1 MLLFVVAPS
10 RPIALQT
17 RRLQGCPR
25 TSLLVDSRSKSLS
38 ESDNVGVTESEE
50 LESNELSDCSLDI
63 SCSTVTQSVS
73 SPSEPDQEN
82 STKLDGLVVT
92 VPNAAEPESGEMLS
106 DSSTVSAPSSSEL
119 EQENSSRQHLHRLAG
134 NRPHRPDDLKNKLS
148 VLKNVDGTNCEVSSG
163 SAVCQPA
170 VTSNTDTSNKDQIVI
185 PASNR
190 IQNYLASLGLP
201 GIYALMWLDFLY
213 GF

>member
-1 MLLFVVAPS
+1 MLLFVVAAS
-10 RPIALQT
+10 RPISLPT

-25 TSLLVDSRSKSLS
+25 TTLLDSRSKSLS
-38 ESDNVGVTESEE
+38 ESDNIGVTESEE
-50 LESNELSDCSLDI
+50 LENNELSDCSLDI

-82 STKLDGLVVT
+82 GTKLDGLVVT
-92 VPNAAEPESGEMLS
+92 VSNTVETESGEMLS

-119 EQENSSRQHLHRLAG
+119 EQENSSRQHLHRLAV
-134 NRPHRPDDLKNKLS
+134 NRPHRPDDLKNKVT
-148 VLKNVDGTNCEVSSG
+148 VLKNVGGTNCEISSG
-163 SAVCQPA
+163 SAGCQPA

-190 IQNYLASLGLP
+190 VQNYLASLGLP
-201 GIYALMWLDFLY
+201 GIYVLMWLD
-213 GF
+213 